1 MTQEERRG
9 YLIGRLLRE
18 RPQYRDTPMPREAE
32 EQKNLLRA
40 LMNVRRPG
48 AIDGAFL
55 AVQDEYLKAE
65 TVEKGITRLADLAPA
80 EPGLYL
86 WRGDIT
92 ALAVDAIVNAANEG
106 MTGCYIPCH
115 NCIDNCIH
123 TFAGVQLRQYCA
135 ELMDRQGRPE
145 PVGTAMITPGF
156 NLPCRYVIHT
166 VGPVVEGKLTREHER
181 LLASCYRACLDLAAE
196 KGLGSSAF
204 CCISTGVFRFPK
216 ERAAE
221 IAVETVRAWR
231 REKQSGMEVVF
242 NVHSRENEA
251 LYRRL
256 LG

>member
-123 TFAGVQLRQYCA
+123 TFAGVRLRLECA
-135 ELMDRQGRPE
+135 RLMQTQGHPE
-145 PVGTAMITPGF
+145 PTGAAKLTPGYA
-156 NLPCRYVIHT
+156 LPCRYVLHT
-166 VGPVVEGKLTREHER
+166 VGPIVEGDVTAEDER
-181 LLASCYRACLDLAAE
+181 LLASCYRSCLDLARQHGI
-196 KGLGSSAF
+196 KSVAF
-204 CCISTGVFRFPK
+204 CCISTGVFHFPK
-216 ERAAE
+216 DHAAR
-221 IAVETVRAWR
+221 IAVETVRR
-231 REKQSGMEVVF
+231 YRGDCKVIF
-242 NVHSRENEA
+242 NVHSQENYA
-251 LYRRL
+251 IYRRL